1 MSSDWTDEFTK
12 RGRQGIGDAG
22 AEAGEETSQAAT
34 PSAEARPASDSVAAG
49 PDSDQAAAARRASI
63 AATLARLGFLPAE
76 RATLDNPAVEVLA
89 ELLPPEAEV
98 ELCLTCHEFLCSGPY
113 EFAQTTGRFPDAA
126 TTRRGGGLYPAS
138 DTLVKGPRRELVVC
152 TQDAVYWTQ
161 SRARSEG
168 EDSVTLSSVP
178 FSDILGATVRHPHK
192 GVVEVY
198 IDEGPTMSFRV
209 DRDVDDVLQ
218 AQVDQAAQSE

>member
-1 MSSDWTDEFTK
+1 MSSDWNEEFTK
-12 RGRQGIGDAG
+12 PVRERIGDAG
-22 AEAGEETSQAAT
+22 AEAGEETSQAARGPT
-34 PSAEARPASDSVAAG
+34 EARAASDSTAAG
-49 PDSDQAAAARRASI
+49 PDSGQAAATRRAAI
-63 AATLARLGFLPAE
+63 AAMLVRLGFLPAD
-76 RATLDNPAVEVLA
+76 RATPDNPAVEVLA

-98 ELCLTCHEFLCSGPY
+98 ELCLTCHEFSCSGPY
-113 EFAQTTGRFPDAA
+113 EFAHTTGRFPDAA
-126 TTRRGGGLYPAS
+126 TMRRGGGLYPAS
-138 DTLVKGPRRELVVC
+138 ETLVKGPRRELVVC

-168 EDSVTLSSVP
+168 EDSVALYSVP
-178 FSDILGATVRHPHK
+178 FSDILGASVRRPPK

-209 DRDVDDVLQ
+209 ERDVADVLQ